1 MRTTDLLSL
10 SLTMLTFT
18 FALERF
24 RVVGTGHDTN
34 LKLEAPKQEGDFKSF
49 YQRYFDAQMIQLRSF
64 VDQVAEKAMRSISSA
79 AGDRETLPVKRL
91 GNHNVPDEKEMI
103 SHTLK
108 TDMAWLTNISS
119 ISSNNLARL
128 MAEARKLTNMSN
140 DTTKDLVRMLQHVPN
155 ISLEPI
161 TNLSASVENLTASV
175 IHQIN
180 KTRFDTATAKGA
192 AWQAFVNA
200 GKILDMAK
208 ESLELSSSSILQAQL
223 NNETLKL
230 IKGKIEASKR

>member
-1 MRTTDLLSL
+1 
-10 SLTMLTFT
+10 
-18 FALERF
+18 
-24 RVVGTGHDTN
+24 VVDTGYDTN
-34 LKLEAPKQEGDFKSF
+34 LKLEAPTQESDFKSF
-49 YQRYFDAQMIQLRSF
+49 HQRYFDAQMIQLRSF

-79 AGDRETLPVKRL
+79 EDRERLPVNRL
-91 GNHNVPDEKEMI
+91 GYHKVPDEKEMI

-108 TDMAWLTNISS
+108 TDIAWLANISS
-119 ISSNNLARL
+119 LASNNLTRL

-140 DTTKDLVRMLQHVPN
+140 DTTKDLLRMLQHVPN
-155 ISLEPI
+155 IGMEPI
-161 TNLSASVENLTASV
+161 AKLSASVENLTASV